1 MLLILCSVVL
11 CFLPKVQRGKSKL
24 FSDLVRHIFQPRII
38 SVVKMQFLSRNRVDG
53 IDHDMAVDGLR
64 IRVRGYDA
72 LAIGKH
78 FFRTS
83 SRVLMHHAGI
93 CVIGSVGREFEMIIL

>member
-1 MLLILCSVVL
+1 ME
-11 CFLPKVQRGKSKL
+11 LP
-24 FSDLVRHIFQPRII
+24 
-38 SVVKMQFLSRNRVDG
+38 SRERVDG
-53 IDHDMAVDGLR
+53 VDDDMGVNRLR

-93 CVIGSVGREFEMIIL
+93 C